1 MPAAAQDT
9 SLGYGQGA
17 IDMLDECNPHD
28 YHCWDLGCV
37 LPRVPARIVRTGVDV
52 SRGSK
57 TACTVQPADM
67 IAVAKLLDA
76 IYESSREGKRV
87 VVEV

>member
-1 MPAAAQDT
+1 MRLEVCPECCCRCAAAQDT

-17 IDMLDECNPHD
+17 IDLLDE
-28 YHCWDLGCV
+28 W
-37 LPRVPARIVRTGVDV
+37 VDV

-67 IAVAKLLDA
+67 VAVAKLLDA

-87 VVEV
+87 AVEV

>member
-1 MPAAAQDT
+1 MNVCSECCCRCAAAQDT

-17 IDMLDECNPHD
+17 IDLLDE
-28 YHCWDLGCV
+28 W
-37 LPRVPARIVRTGVDV
+37 VDV

-87 VVEV
+87 AVEV